1 MVDEYDCKLPELND
15 EGICDNPPQ
24 STDPKMID
32 TCDNVNDP
40 STIIASGRRVECD
53 YPTGV
58 RSGIDEVAAIRV
70 EMIPNPAYETMTC
83 SKEHVSSKQ

>member
-32 TCDNVNDP
+32 TCDNVYDP
-40 STIIASGRRVECD
+40 AITAPSREVVYN

-58 RSGIDEVAAIRV
+58 RSGEDGIAASLRKV
-70 EMIPNPAYETMTC
+70 EMILNPSYGTVTC
-83 SKEHVSSKQ
+83 SKKHV